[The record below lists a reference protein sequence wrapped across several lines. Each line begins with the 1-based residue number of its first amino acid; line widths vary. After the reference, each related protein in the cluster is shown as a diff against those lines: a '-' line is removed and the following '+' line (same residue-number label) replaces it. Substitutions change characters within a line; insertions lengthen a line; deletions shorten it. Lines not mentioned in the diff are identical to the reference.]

1 MPVQL
6 ILPIITRELRFYYK
20 KYPDIFLGML
30 LDIWAH
36 FTNRTVIL
44 YRHNEKQYC
53 HYHCTVSLYGLCHNP
68 YNMQVHVQ
76 WLWLTHNFA
85 LKKLLAS
92 NITLNYPEESKSGQ
106 GRRRWRQ
113 LFEGASAN
121 LSILLFAA
129 DFSLQFLRPFYLNLP
144 AWHLDGMCNNFQI
157 RPRSRAHS
165 LTLSWKGLKKVSL

>member
-1 MPVQL
+1 MARGRTFLARVTREPGDFG
-6 ILPIITRELRFYYK
+6 IITQEFRFPTLVYK
-20 KYPDIFLGML
+20 P
-30 LDIWAH
+30 
-36 FTNRTVIL
+36 